1 MRKYP
6 DGTMIQTNTVNFRG
20 GYSHGTV
27 YSFNWAVSFVSAPMV
42 FGSSKA
48 IQDFSFVDRSQM
60 DIKTKSNGSTY
71 YYYLYDPGAE
81 QGDWDMQFLAIG
93 RWKR

>member
-1 MRKYP
+1 MGIRTARFIHLIGQYHLY
-6 DGTMIQTNTVNFRG
+6 QHQWFL
-20 GYSHGTV
+20 
-27 YSFNWAVSFVSAPMV
+27 AVVKQF
-42 FGSSKA
+42 K
-48 IQDFSFVDRSQM
+48 IFSFVDRSQM